1 MAPPPWSSQLA
12 GDVRRDR
19 EELLIAFVELA
30 HELRAATPAAFPGG
44 KQEQAAALERT
55 AEDYVVLVAAGAEV
69 MRREVALEQA
79 DRRATQ
85 REVEDIA
92 GTLQQMLELVTALQ
106 ARVPG

>member
-1 MAPPPWSSQLA
+1 M
-12 GDVRRDR
+12 
-19 EELLIAFVELA
+19 
-30 HELRAATPAAFPGG
+30 
-44 KQEQAAALERT
+44 
-55 AEDYVVLVAAGAEV
+55 LVAAGAEV

-85 REVEDIA
+85 REVEGIA